1 MKLMNALCGEKC
13 RITDCFNRLNLSVN
27 ITVFVQHVSAPN
39 DALKISSQY
48 DKEARVF
55 ANPGKPY
62 SPCEPPG
69 VHQHCL

>member
-1 MKLMNALCGEKC
+1 VEKNSELL
-13 RITDCFNRLNLSVN
+13 IVLTGGILSVN

-39 DALKISSQY
+39 EALKISSQY

-55 ANPGKPY
+55 ANPGKPC